1 MYTVNGEQPMSK
13 FVRISEATHSDVA
26 DMASILN
33 LSRQEQNA
41 TLGDAI
47 RIAVSKWLEQNRVIF
62 EKEKAAQA
70 EAN

>member
-1 MYTVNGEQPMSK
+1 MDFKWIRV
-13 FVRISEATHSDVA
+13 EAQTHSDVA

-41 TLGDAI
+41 TLGGAI
-47 RIAVSKWLEQNRVIF
+47 KIAVSEWLSRNRVIF

-70 EAN
+70 QQAQ

>member
-1 MYTVNGEQPMSK
+1 MEYKWIRV
-13 FVRISEATHSDVA
+13 EAQTHSDVA
-26 DMASILN
+26 DVASILN

-41 TLGDAI
+41 TLGDAV
-47 RIAVSKWLEQNRVIF
+47 RIAISEWLERNRVIF

>member
-1 MYTVNGEQPMSK
+1 MSK

-26 DMASILN
+26 YMASILN
-33 LSRQEQNA
+33 LSRQERNA

-47 RIAVSKWLEQNRVIF
+47 KIAVSEWLARNRVIF
-62 EKEKAAQA
+62 EKAEAAQA

>member
-1 MYTVNGEQPMSK
+1 VIKTVKIDAQ
-13 FVRISEATHSDVA
+13 THSDVA

-47 RIAVSKWLEQNRVIF
+47 RIAVTEWLARNRVIF

>member
-1 MYTVNGEQPMSK
+1 MDFKWIRVDAQ
-13 FVRISEATHSDVA
+13 THSDVA

-41 TLGDAI
+41 TLGDAV
-47 RIAVSKWLEQNRVIF
+47 RIAISEWLTRNRVIF